1 MFIIIFNLEN
11 PVGKTKICINI
22 RIKLLKNPM
31 GKYMR
36 KQHDNHVYALTISS
50 PKKTLW
56 GKTRWYNIHNVD
68 IASLKTSYEKPSK
81 QNSYKEK
88 SST

>member
-1 MFIIIFNLEN
+1 M
-11 PVGKTKICINI
+11 
-22 RIKLLKNPM
+22 
-31 GKYMR
+31 
-36 KQHDNHVYALTISS
+36 

-68 IASLKTSYEKPSK
+68 IASLKTSYKKPAK